1 LAVLRGRSYVMPE
14 DIASLFHDA
23 LRHRVV
29 LSYEALAADVAPD
42 QVLDAIIEAIP
53 QPEVDLGGGR
63 AVA

>member
-1 LAVLRGRSYVMPE
+1 
-14 DIASLFHDA
+14 
-23 LRHRVV
+23 
-29 LSYEALAADVAPD
+29 VAPD